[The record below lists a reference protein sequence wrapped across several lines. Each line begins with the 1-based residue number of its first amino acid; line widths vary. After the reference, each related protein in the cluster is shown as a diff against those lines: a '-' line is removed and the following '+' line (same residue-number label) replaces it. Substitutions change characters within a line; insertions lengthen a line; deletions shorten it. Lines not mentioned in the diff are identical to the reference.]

1 MAETTTT
8 ITNAEKAV
16 SLESLEEASKL
27 IATKAEVKKQIADA
41 VTACANITV
50 ASTEE
55 VLDLFRMDEAPDNSG
70 T

>member
-1 MAETTTT
+1 MEENTT

-16 SLESLEEASKL
+16 SLESLAEASKL

-41 VTACANITV
+41 VTACANITF

-55 VLDLFRMDEAPDNSG
+55 VLDMFQIGRASCRERV
-70 T
+70 

>member
-1 MAETTTT
+1 MEENTT

-16 SLESLEEASKL
+16 SLESLAEASKL

-41 VTACANITV
+41 VTACAIITF
-50 ASTEE
+50 ASTEA
-55 VLDLFRMDEAPDNSG
+55 VLDLFRMDEAPGNSG

>member
-1 MAETTTT
+1 MEENTT

-16 SLESLEEASKL
+16 SLESLAEASKL

-41 VTACANITV
+41 VTACANITF
-50 ASTEE
+50 ASTEA
-55 VLDLFRMDEAPDNSG
+55 VLDLFRMDEAPGNSG

>member
-1 MAETTTT
+1 MEENTT

-16 SLESLEEASKL
+16 SLESLAEASKL

-41 VTACANITV
+41 VTACANITF
-50 ASTEE
+50 ASTEA
-55 VLDLFRMDEAPDNSG
+55 VLDLLRMDEAPGNSG

>member
-1 MAETTTT
+1 MEENTT

-16 SLESLEEASKL
+16 SLESLAEASKL

-41 VTACANITV
+41 VTACANITS
-50 ASTEE
+50 ASTEA
-55 VLDLFRMDEAPDNSG
+55 VLDLFRMDEAPGNSG

>member
-27 IATKAEVKKQIADA
+27 IATKAEVKQQIAEA
-41 VTACANITV
+41 VTACANITFAKDMAWSSFAV
-50 ASTEE
+50 IS
-55 VLDLFRMDEAPDNSG
+55 LIMFLLQ
-70 T
+70 